1 MEPLDKQADERDDPI
16 HPENNTDENPVDNT
30 DEQFKAA
37 CVMLEGK
44 ELVWSLC
51 FGHFY
56 ISLMVD
62 PVWQKILSPNRSD
75 PVNEGQGTH

>member
-1 MEPLDKQADERDDPI
+1 
-16 HPENNTDENPVDNT
+16 
-30 DEQFKAA
+30 
-37 CVMLEGK
+37 MLEGK

-62 PVWQKILSPNRSD
+62 PVWQKILSPVQESTIGWGWTCIESRY
-75 PVNEGQGTH
+75 TIF